1 MCPSEGSIQPASS
14 PPSTYS
20 YKLRYRLRPM
30 LNEAKVSSRPSLPG
44 IVLYLQHRE
53 FRLPL
58 TRTTPA
64 PSHAALMTCLSCGRS
79 DLWAGYEHQQTR
91 DTFSMLRQIIRGST

>member
-1 MCPSEGSIQPASS
+1 MCPSEGSLRPASS

-20 YKLRYRLRPM
+20 YKLRDRLRPV
-30 LNEAKVSSRPSLPG
+30 LNEAKVSSRSSLPG
-44 IVLYLQHRE
+44 IVLYLQDRE

-58 TRTTPA
+58 TRTTSA

-79 DLWAGYEHQQTR
+79 DLRIGT
-91 DTFSMLRQIIRGST
+91 SKGS